1 MPKANSPAKSL
12 PIYMIVYHQIT
23 FYGEGQIENNIY
35 MMQIYTPG
43 NQATCIL
50 DVRRNA
56 RETSNVA
63 VS

>member
-1 MPKANSPAKSL
+1 
-12 PIYMIVYHQIT
+12 MIVYHQIT